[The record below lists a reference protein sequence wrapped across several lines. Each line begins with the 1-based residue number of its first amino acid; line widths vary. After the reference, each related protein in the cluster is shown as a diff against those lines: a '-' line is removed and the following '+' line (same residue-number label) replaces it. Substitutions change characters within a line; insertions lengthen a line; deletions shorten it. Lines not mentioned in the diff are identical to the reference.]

1 MEINGN
7 KKSQKHIKNFSIIYT
22 MNMTEHEFIC
32 KKCKYITKN
41 KFDYKKHVNT
51 RKHRLLHSQNVNDT
65 FICETC
71 NKIYKSY
78 SGLWKHS
85 KKCESKHHEEDKK
98 IIKNQKEQIDELKT
112 MMGSLLEDNKESRDM
127 LKEIIP
133 KMGQSHITNNYNN
146 KISINVFLNTYCKD
160 ALSFKEFIDSMQ
172 VSLEDLIHTK
182 ELGYS
187 KGITNIFMKN
197 LNTLQLNERPIHCS
211 DKKRLQFYVK
221 EQDTWNKDNGD
232 KVKMAISKCHKKQ
245 IELIKDWEN
254 NNPNWK
260 DDEKKRL
267 EYVMIIS
274 EIMGGTNN
282 EQMDK
287 NTKDIIKNISDKILL
302 KDAISEV

>member
-7 KKSQKHIKNFSIIYT
+7 KKSQKHIKNFSLLYS

-41 KFDYKKHVNT
+41 KFDYKKHTNT
-51 RKHRLLHSQNVNDT
+51 RKHKLLHSQNVNET
-65 FICETC
+65 FMCETC
-71 NKIYKSY
+71 NKVYKSY

-85 KKCESKHHEEDKK
+85 KKCEVKHYEEDKE
-98 IIKNQKEQIDELKT
+98 IIKNQKEQIDELKA
-112 MMGSLLEDNKESRDM
+112 MMGSLLEDNKESREM

-221 EQDTWNKDNGD
+221 EEDTWNKDNGD

-254 NNPNWK
+254 KNPNWK
-260 DDEKKRL
+260 EDEKKRL

-282 EQMDK
+282 EQTDK

-302 KDAISEV
+302 KDAISEL

>member
-1 MEINGN
+1 MEI
-7 KKSQKHIKNFSIIYT
+7 KKSQKHIKNFLIIYIMDT
-22 MNMTEHEFIC
+22 TSNEFIC
-32 KKCKYITKN
+32 AKCKYITKN
-41 KFDYKKHVNT
+41 RFDYKKHINT
-51 RKHRLLHSQNVNDT
+51 RKHKLFHTKTDREIFT
-65 FICETC
+65 CENC
-71 NKIYKSY
+71 NKFYKSY
-78 SGLWKHS
+78 SGLWKHT
-85 KKCESKHHEEDKK
+85 KKCELKNNNDHATV
-98 IIKNQKEQIDELKT
+98 IYNQKEQIDELKAI
-112 MMGSLLEDNKESRDM
+112 MSSLLEDNKESRKI

-160 ALSFKEFIDSMQ
+160 ALSFKDFINSMQ
-172 VSLEDLIHTK
+172 VSLEDLINTK

-197 LNTLQLNERPIHCS
+197 LNTLQLRERPIHCS

-221 EQDTWNKDNGD
+221 EEDTWNKDNGD
-232 KVKMAISKCHKKQ
+232 KVMMAISKCHKKQ

-254 NNPNWK
+254 NNPKWK
-260 DDEKKRL
+260 ADEKKRL

-282 EQMDK
+282 EQLDK

-302 KDAISEV
+302 KDAISDV

>member
-71 NKIYKSY
+71 NKTYKSY

>member
-1 MEINGN
+1 MEI

-22 MNMTEHEFIC
+22 MNMTDYEFNC
-32 KKCKYITKN
+32 KKCNYFTKN

-51 RKHRLLHSQNVNDT
+51 RKHKLLHSQNTNNV

-71 NKIYKSY
+71 NKTYKSY

-85 KKCESKHHEEDKK
+85 KKCELKHHEEDKE
-98 IIKNQKEQIDELKT
+98 IIKNQKEQIDELKA
-112 MMGSLLEDNKESRDM
+112 MMGSLLEDNKESREM

-133 KMGQSHITNNYNN
+133 KMGQSYITNNYNN

-221 EQDTWNKDNGD
+221 EEDTWNKDNGD
-232 KVKMAISKCHKKQ
+232 KVRMAISKCHKKQ

-254 NNPNWK
+254 KNPNWK
-260 DDEKKRL
+260 DDEKKRI

-274 EIMGGTNN
+274 EIMGGTDS

>member
-221 EQDTWNKDNGD
+221 EQDKWNKDNGD